1 MIAKIVKYVLWR
13 PRYWFQFINL
23 AFVKPI
29 QIRFKLHT
37 YGMYNKLYYPAEIRN
52 KCKSIKVESYI
63 KPPISWD
70 FFNLQLVSQ
79 DTSKFMVNC
88 AGVEVTIGQL
98 PSLWRKSIDENID
111 PEVLQ
116 SSHRFHWL
124 VERVSQ
130 EINTDDIDSMFHII
144 NSWIND
150 FQHKRT
156 GVAWHP
162 YTVSER
168 LCNWITFWQIS
179 GPQIHA
185 QDISYKWLNSIQE
198 HAIFLAN
205 TLEYPASKIINNH
218 ILNNARALYISGCFL
233 DNKNIT
239 DLGRELFTRHLPDM
253 VSKNGFL
260 LESSFHYQLL
270 LTRSIFE
277 VQKVAKKYQDLKFSK
292 WVCSFSTS
300 MLKACQNTIP
310 TNLHNLN
317 DMPRIGDVSPDIPFT
332 WFSPIS
338 YRLNADWNTLW
349 NVTTNNIG
357 NNHSIN
363 QDDGWVSFNKDNWS
377 LVAFTHPD
385 KTQYP
390 VGHGHND
397 FGSFCL
403 YFSGYPIF
411 IDIGRLNYVPL
422 ESGGSIGTK
431 AESHNVLLID
441 SQEALFSG
449 HGVSSIVSAES
460 IKHTN
465 FSIDNNGFSVWE
477 LICQNGEKWT
487 RNIKI
492 DSNKCITLSDRI
504 DFCKEVK
511 GFFNLHPGTN
521 VEQINSKHIRLL
533 FDNFQC
539 DICFLNIQNLFI
551 ENIDFFP
558 NYGEKIDSKRI
569 VWYSLRN
576 NKHIEHKIQI
586 LIEKVTL
593 N

>member
-1 MIAKIVKYVLWR
+1 
-13 PRYWFQFINL
+13 
-23 AFVKPI
+23 
-29 QIRFKLHT
+29 
-37 YGMYNKLYYPAEIRN
+37 MYNKLYYPAEIRN

-63 KPPISWD
+63 KTPISWD
-70 FFNLQLVSQ
+70 FFNLQLVDL
-79 DTSKFMVNC
+79 DTSIFMVNC

-98 PSLWRKSIDENID
+98 PSFWCKLIDENTD

-124 VERVSQ
+124 VERASQ
-130 EINTDDIDSMFHII
+130 EIDKNDIDSMFHII
-144 NSWIND
+144 NSWIDD
-150 FQHKRT
+150 FQYDRR
-156 GVAWHP
+156 GLAWQP

-168 LCNWITFWQIS
+168 LCNWVTFWQIS
-179 GPQIHA
+179 DPQMRT
-185 QDISYKWLNSIQE
+185 QDVSYKWLNSIQE
-198 HAIFLAN
+198 HAVFLAN
-205 TLEYPASKIINNH
+205 TLEYPASGIINNH

-233 DNKNIT
+233 DNENIT
-239 DLGRELFTRHLPDM
+239 DLGRELFKRHLPDM

-277 VQKVAKKYQDLKFSK
+277 VQKVAKKYQDLKFYE
-292 WVCSFSTS
+292 WVYSFSTS

-317 DMPRIGDVSPDIPFT
+317 DMPCIGDVSPDIPFT

-338 YRLNADWNTLW
+338 SRLNANWNKLW
-349 NVTTNNIG
+349 GEVTYDNDNVDNVVSQNN
-357 NNHSIN
+357 
-363 QDDGWVSFNKDNWS
+363 GWVTINKDKWS

-385 KTQYP
+385 ITQYP

-422 ESGGSIGTK
+422 ESGGSVGTK
-431 AESHNVLLID
+431 AESHNALLID
-441 SQEALFSG
+441 SKEALFSG

-465 FSIDNNGFSVWE
+465 FSIDNNNFSAWE
-477 LICQNGEKWT
+477 IKCQSGEKWT

-492 DSNKCITLSDRI
+492 DSNKRITLSDRVTS
-504 DFCKEVK
+504 CKEVK
-511 GFFNLHPGTN
+511 GFFNIHPGAN

-539 DICFLNIQNLFI
+539 DIYFSNIQNLFI

-558 NYGEKIDSKRI
+558 NYGEKADSKRI
-569 VWYSLRN
+569 VWCSLRS

>member
-1 MIAKIVKYVLWR
+1 MSRPLHYGTVFFLTVWR
-13 PRYWFQFINL
+13 ALRTRFR
-23 AFVKPI
+23 
-29 QIRFKLHT
+29 IRFRGLYHWS
-37 YGMYNKLYYPAEIRN
+37 YYPT
-52 KCKSIKVESYI
+52 SIHNHFLVFKNNSDFDIDSIEV
-63 KPPISWD
+63 WD
-70 FFNLQLVSQ
+70 FFKPNINNDKQI
-79 DTSKFMVNC
+79 DFKINC
-88 AGVEVTIGQL
+88 AGRQMLVTEL
-98 PSLWRKSIDENID
+98 PNFWTSTADSNDDI
-111 PEVLQ
+111 EVLQ
-116 SSHRFHWL
+116 STHRFHWAVEMVVKGLSEADIKL
-124 VERVSQ
+124 VVETMCIWIKQFSVPDVSH
-130 EINTDDIDSMFHII
+130 M
-144 NSWIND
+144 
-150 FQHKRT
+150 
-156 GVAWHP
+156 AWQP

-168 LCNWITFWQIS
+168 LCNWITFIQSAQIFTNY
-179 GPQIHA
+179 PE
-185 QDISYKWLNSIQE
+185 YKQHFLL
-198 HAIFLAN
+198 AIKNNVIYL
-205 TLEYPASKIINNH
+205 TEKLEYPASGIINNH